1 MKWRVRLQTKRKRKY
16 ALRIKAKSIEEL
28 VEKLSR
34 HANNITDFIIET
46 PVSDPVYWKSRI
58 LTRLFSKTRK
68 DKKNL
73 TLFE

>member
-34 HANNITDFIIET
+34 HANNITDIIIET
-46 PVSDPVYWKSRI
+46 PVSDPLYWKSRI